1 MAAGTVDNDNALHLG
16 SREILGRDATIHR
29 QARNE
34 RSRRTF
40 RLKPPDLLLYV
51 NWRYFGL
58 RGIRILQGLPSRQ
71 SL

>member
-51 NWRYFGL
+51 N
-58 RGIRILQGLPSRQ
+58 
-71 SL
+71 